1 MSRTGS
7 ALALAY
13 EVTKRIKGHEYRYRV
28 EPARNAETGR
38 SGTRWTYLGKVAD
51 GELIKPARAGIRRLL
66 RNEIVAVIA
75 NLLESRDASRVTV
88 GVISYH
94 AGISPGTF
102 YRHFSDRDAAFGAAL
117 AFLCD
122 ECFGALPSLD
132 GPAGTAA
139 EERRRLS
146 GWFEALHRAALRGRA
161 LRWFLTAPDHDKL
174 EAVVQRTTLRNDP
187 RALLARYFREL
198 DAAGLARI
206 ADPPALA
213 HGVMTLHSSILRDM
227 ALHGDAEP
235 DAALR
240 WAEVFP
246 VFERAIFG

>member
-1 MSRTGS
+1 M
-7 ALALAY
+7 AY
-13 EVTKRIKGHEYRYRV
+13 EVTKNIKGHEYRYRV

-38 SGTRWTYLGKVAD
+38 TGTRWTYLGKVSG
-51 GELIKPARAGIRRLL
+51 GELIKPARSGIRRLM

-102 YRHFSDRDAAFGAAL
+102 YRHFTDRDAAFGAAL
-117 AFLCD
+117 TLLCD
-122 ECFGALPSLD
+122 ECFGALPALD
-132 GPAGTAA
+132 APLATAGD
-139 EERRRLS
+139 ERRRLN

-161 LRWFLTAPDHDKL
+161 FRWFLTSPDHDKL
-174 EAVVQRTTLRNDP
+174 EAIVQRSALRNDP

-213 HGVMTLHSSILRDM
+213 HGVMTLQSSVLRDM
-227 ALHGDAEP
+227 ALHGDGEA

-246 VFERAIFG
+246 VIERAIFG